1 MTLDL
6 NRLFIRVN
14 ARPRRD
20 LERGYS
26 YTMGCFGDESEAHA
40 GLSGYSLGFRGVRGA
55 VEELDA
61 RMGVKGEFLADG
73 KLAKRRK
80 YAVMFVTVF
89 RGRYVGEGPDG
100 EELFE
105 PSAIVAS
112 WKTREIAS
120 VEDLVERLAALG
132 IRDED

>member
-1 MTLDL
+1 
-6 NRLFIRVN
+6 
-14 ARPRRD
+14 
-20 LERGYS
+20 
-26 YTMGCFGDESEAHA
+26 SEAHA

-55 VEELDA
+55 VEALDD
-61 RMGVKGEFLADG
+61 RMGVKGAFTADG
-73 KLAKRRK
+73 KLRK
-80 YAVMFVTVF
+80 YRAEAVMFVTVF

-120 VEDLVERLAALG
+120 VDALLERLAALG
-132 IRDED
+132 ITDDEAA